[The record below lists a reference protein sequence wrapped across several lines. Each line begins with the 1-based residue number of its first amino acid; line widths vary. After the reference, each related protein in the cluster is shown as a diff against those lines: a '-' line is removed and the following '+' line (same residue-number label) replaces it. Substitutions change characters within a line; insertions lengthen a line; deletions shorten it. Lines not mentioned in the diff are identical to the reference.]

1 MEPQIAVKSAGS
13 PPPQKANPN
22 LRQRVQSLQ
31 LPDAETV
38 PRSGRRWLLGL
49 VALAVLSIG
58 GYIGYRMLTSGEK
71 EVGQSGRNQ
80 STEASQPRGTN
91 TSTPI
96 GGGSPNSISGPG
108 AVSSAVASSGEI
120 ALESKGFIIPAH
132 RILISPKVPG
142 MITALRI
149 EEGQRVRKGDML
161 AQLETTDYEA
171 DYNRAKAAADSA
183 QQKVLE
189 LEHGFRKEEI
199 AESQAEVQEAEAL
212 RSQLSAEWQRIVQLK
227 KSGVSTQSE
236 YDLAEANFKTV
247 DRRVARLR
255 KAYDLMV
262 IGPRDERIEA
272 ARADLQLAKAEMAK
286 AQWRLDNCTIKAP
299 SSGTILTKG
308 AEEGN
313 IVNPIVMNGSYSLCE
328 MADLSDLEVEL
339 KIQERDVSKIFKG
352 QKCTI
357 RAEAWPERL
366 YEGYVSRLM
375 PIADRSQG
383 AIPVRVKITVPGTEE
398 GVYLKPEMGA
408 IVAFLKGPAE
418 PR

>member
-1 MEPQIAVKSAGS
+1 M
-13 PPPQKANPN
+13 
-22 LRQRVQSLQ
+22 
-31 LPDAETV
+31 
-38 PRSGRRWLLGL
+38 
-49 VALAVLSIG
+49 
-58 GYIGYRMLTSGEK
+58 
-71 EVGQSGRNQ
+71 
-80 STEASQPRGTN
+80 
-91 TSTPI
+91 
-96 GGGSPNSISGPG
+96 
-108 AVSSAVASSGEI
+108 
-120 ALESKGFIIPAH
+120 ESKGFIIPAH

-142 MITALRI
+142 MIITLKI

-383 AIPVRVKITVPGTEE
+383 AIPVRVKITVPAAEE

-408 IVAFLKGPAE
+408 IVAFLKGAAE